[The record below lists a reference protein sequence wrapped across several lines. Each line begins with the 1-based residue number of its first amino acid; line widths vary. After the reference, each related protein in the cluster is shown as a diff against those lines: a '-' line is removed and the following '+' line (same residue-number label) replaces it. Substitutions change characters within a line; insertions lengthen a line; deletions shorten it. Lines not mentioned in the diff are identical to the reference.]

1 VTILL
6 AFLIGMFAGLRS
18 LTAPAAVSWAA
29 YVGWLK
35 LDGPLGLFGHVASVA
50 VFTVL
55 AIAELVADKLP
66 KTPARTALLGLGARI
81 VTGSI
86 SGAAVA
92 AAGGQPAVLG
102 AVLGAAGGIAGAF
115 GGFQARTR
123 LVKALGTRDF
133 AVAILEDAIA
143 VAGSLLVVSHV

>member
-66 KTPARTALLGLGARI
+66 KTPARTELLGLGARI

-123 LVKALGTRDF
+123 LVKDLGTRDF
-133 AVAILEDAIA
+133 VVAVLEDAIA
-143 VAGSLLVVSHV
+143 VVGSLLVVSHV